1 MTRPLLVI
9 RPEPGNGAT
18 LSCARALGL
27 EAIGLPLFET
37 RPRDWMVPDAAFDA
51 LLITSANASRLGGA
65 GLEAVRALPVWA
77 VGEPSAAAAREA
89 GFTVERTGT
98 AGLTLLLAD
107 APPAR
112 LLHLCGAD
120 RIAPPAK
127 YGGAFTAVPVYESVA
142 LEPVAALAEALKA
155 APVILLHSPRA
166 ARHLAALV
174 DQCSMDRGT
183 IALVTISAAAAN
195 AAGSGWEKLAIA
207 GQTSDEA
214 MLDAARLWCG
224 TRPEPSE

>member
-1 MTRPLLVI
+1 MT
-9 RPEPGNGAT
+9 RPEPGNRAP
-18 LSCARALGL
+18 LPRARAWGRG
-27 EAIGLPLFET
+27 AIGLPLFEA
-37 RPRDWMVPDAAFDA
+37 RARDWVQPYSVFDA
-51 LLITSANASRLGGA
+51 LLITSAAAIRLARTVLG
-65 GLEAVRALPVWA
+65 AVRALPVWA
-77 VGEPSAAAAREA
+77 VGEPSATAAREA

-98 AGLTLLLAD
+98 AGVAELLAD

-120 RIAPPAK
+120 RIAPPDA
-127 YGGAFTAVPVYESVA
+127 YRGTITAVPVYESVA
-142 LEPVAALAEALKA
+142 LEPVAALMEALRA

-174 DQCSMDRGT
+174 DQCGMDRGA
-183 IALVTISAAAAN
+183 IALVAISAATAD

-224 TRPEPSE
+224 AQPETSK